1 MLNGA
6 YTHPYSSKKK
16 KNTKKTKKHTHNTGT
31 RQQGKQNSQNINR
44 TESLRGGAV
53 FRRVELLETEKLNHA
68 KVARASKGKKKV
80 CAEHLGEHNS
90 LTGAYVGWSREQ
102 LRHAGTREKSRLSK
116 KTTRQGRPGNPHHS
130 PAVRGSAKHFETFPS
145 SSALACTILKDYH
158 SP

>member
-1 MLNGA
+1 MLRLPGL
-6 YTHPYSSKKK
+6 
-16 KNTKKTKKHTHNTGT
+16 
-31 RQQGKQNSQNINR
+31 Q
-44 TESLRGGAV
+44 RG
-53 FRRVELLETEKLNHA
+53 EN
-68 KVARASKGKKKV
+68 KKV

-145 SSALACTILKDYH
+145 SSAEKLHVLFISVLACTILKDYH